1 MLKLNYSKSFIV
13 EAGLDE
19 AGRGPLAGPVYAA
32 AVILP
37 KGYKN
42 KRLNDSKQLSE
53 AARNNL
59 RLEIERD
66 AVSFGVAFCTPKEID
81 THNILACSIL
91 AMHRAVEQLSVSPE
105 LLVVD
110 GNRFKPFLGIPHQCV
125 VKGDAK
131 FMHIAAASILAKVY
145 RDEYMEKIAEE
156 YPMYDWKKNKGY
168 PTLQHRRMIA
178 EHGFSPYHRLTFRS
192 ELKEHEQ

>member
-1 MLKLNYSKSFIV
+1 MLKLNYSKGLIL

-53 AARNNL
+53 AARMEL
-59 RLEIERD
+59 RAEIERD
-66 AVSFGVAFCTPKEID
+66 AVSYAVAFCTPQEID
-81 THNILACSIL
+81 QYNILACSIL
-91 AMHRAVEQLSVSPE
+91 AMHRAVERLKPQPE

-110 GNRFKPFLGIPHQCV
+110 GNRFKPFLGIAHQCV

-131 FMHIAAASILAKVY
+131 YMHIAAASILAKVY
-145 RDEYMEKIAEE
+145 RDEYMEQIALE
-156 YPMYDWKKNKGY
+156 YPVYDWKKNKGY

-192 ELKEHEQ
+192 EIKEHEQ

>member
-1 MLKLNYSKSFIV
+1 MLKLNYSKSLIV

-53 AARNNL
+53 AARNEL
-59 RLEIERD
+59 RLEIEHD
-66 AVSFGVAFCTPKEID
+66 AISFGVAFCTPKEID

-91 AMHRAVEQLSVSPE
+91 AMHRAVELLTPQPE

-156 YPMYDWKKNKGY
+156 YPVYDWKKNKGY

>member
-1 MLKLNYSKSFIV
+1 MLKLNYSKGLIV

-37 KGYKN
+37 MGYKN

-53 AARNNL
+53 AARMEL
-59 RLEIERD
+59 RAAIEKD
-66 AVSFGVAFCTPKEID
+66 AISYAVAFCTPQEID

-91 AMHRAVEQLSVSPE
+91 AMHRAVEQLSQKPE

-131 FMHIAAASILAKVY
+131 YMHIAAASILAKVY
-145 RDEYMEKIAEE
+145 RDEYMEKIAAE
-156 YPMYDWKKNKGY
+156 YPVYEWKKNKGY

-192 ELKEHEQ
+192 EIKENEQ

>member
-1 MLKLNYSKSFIV
+1 MLKLNYSKSFII

-53 AARNNL
+53 AARNEL

-81 THNILACSIL
+81 NHNILACSIL
-91 AMHRAVEQLSVSPE
+91 AMHRAVEQLSISPE

-145 RDEYMEKIAEE
+145 RDEYMEKIAKE
-156 YPMYDWKKNKGY
+156 YPVYDWKKNKGY

>member
-53 AARNNL
+53 AARNEL

-66 AVSFGVAFCTPKEID
+66 AVSFGVAFCTSQEID

>member
-53 AARNNL
+53 AARNEL

-66 AVSFGVAFCTPKEID
+66 AVSFGVAFCTPQEID

>member
-145 RDEYMEKIAEE
+145 RDEYMAKIAEE

>member
-53 AARNNL
+53 AARNEL

-66 AVSFGVAFCTPKEID
+66 AVSFGVAFCTSQEID

-91 AMHRAVEQLSVSPE
+91 AMHRAVEQLSINPE